1 MQRGAEKNG
10 SDFRAAERQPEVT
23 GFAGGDGIDGETA
36 GIARGQSKNFA
47 WQGHSP
53 PFSPRPPAHGKQTL
67 GILMHSKAFC
77 AKLPRRKMNQAII
90 RVPATSANLGPGFDS
105 LGVALDLH
113 NRVSLKRGANGQPDR
128 MVMEAAAAYFRHSGR
143 EGFDFAW
150 SIEGDIPR
158 SRGLGSSVAV
168 RLGILHGLNEI
179 DGRPLDAGTLYRLC
193 ADLEGHPDNAAP
205 AAFGGFTA
213 ARPDGVYFRCDIS
226 PELRFVFLI
235 PDHEIETDSSRGVL
249 PAEIKRTDAVR
260 SVANAALITAAFA
273 SRDYHLLRGSVR
285 DWLHE
290 PYREKANP
298 HLRPAVEAGIGAG
311 ALGGYL
317 SGSGSAVCCI
327 ASENPE
333 RIAEAM
339 RSVMPAARTMILGA
353 DNTGVRVEA

>member
-1 MQRGAEKNG
+1 
-10 SDFRAAERQPEVT
+10 
-23 GFAGGDGIDGETA
+23 
-36 GIARGQSKNFA
+36 
-47 WQGHSP
+47 
-53 PFSPRPPAHGKQTL
+53 
-67 GILMHSKAFC
+67 MHTKPFC
-77 AKLPRRKMNQAII
+77 AKLLRRKMNQATI
-90 RVPATSANLGPGFDS
+90 RIPATSANLGPGFDC

-113 NRVSLKRGANGQPDR
+113 NRVSVARGGTGQPDP

-143 EGFDFAW
+143 GGFDFAW

-179 DGRPLDAGTLYRLC
+179 DGRPLDGSTLYRIC

-213 ARPDGVYFRCDIS
+213 ARPDGIYFRCGIS
-226 PELRFVFLI
+226 PELRFVLLI
-235 PDHEIETDSSRGVL
+235 PDHEIDTDSSRGVL
-249 PAEIKRTDAVR
+249 PAEINRADAVR
-260 SVANAALITAAFA
+260 SVAHAALITAAFA
-273 SRDYHLLRGSVR
+273 SRDYHLLRGSMR

-290 PYREKANP
+290 PYREKTNP

-327 ASENPE
+327 ALENAE

-339 RSVMPAARTMILGA
+339 RTVLPAARTMILGA
-353 DNTGVRVEA
+353 DNTGVRVAN

>member
-1 MQRGAEKNG
+1 
-10 SDFRAAERQPEVT
+10 
-23 GFAGGDGIDGETA
+23 
-36 GIARGQSKNFA
+36 
-47 WQGHSP
+47 
-53 PFSPRPPAHGKQTL
+53 
-67 GILMHSKAFC
+67 
-77 AKLPRRKMNQAII
+77 MNQVTI
-90 RVPATSANLGPGFDS
+90 RVPATSANLGPGFDC

-113 NRVSLKRGANGQPDR
+113 NRVCVAREANGQTDP

-168 RLGILHGLNEI
+168 RLGVLHGLNEI
-179 DGRPLDAGTLYRLC
+179 SGRPLDAGTIYRLC

-226 PELRFVFLI
+226 PELRFVLLI
-235 PDHEIETDSSRGVL
+235 PDHEIDTDSSRGVL
-249 PAEIKRTDAVR
+249 PPEINRAAAVR

-273 SRDYHLLRGSVR
+273 SRDYHLLRGSIR

-317 SGSGSAVCCI
+317 SGSGSSVCCVTLES
-327 ASENPE
+327 SE
-333 RIAEAM
+333 RVAAAM
-339 RSVMPAARTMILGA
+339 QATLPAARTLILGA
-353 DNTGVRVEA
+353 DNEGVKLVN

>member
-1 MQRGAEKNG
+1 
-10 SDFRAAERQPEVT
+10 
-23 GFAGGDGIDGETA
+23 
-36 GIARGQSKNFA
+36 
-47 WQGHSP
+47 
-53 PFSPRPPAHGKQTL
+53 
-67 GILMHSKAFC
+67 MHTKPFC
-77 AKLPRRKMNQAII
+77 AKLLRRKMNQATI
-90 RVPATSANLGPGFDS
+90 RIPATSANLGPGFDC

-113 NRVSLKRGANGQPDR
+113 NRVSVARGGTGQPDP
-128 MVMEAAAAYFRHSGR
+128 MVMEAGAAYFRHSGR

-179 DGRPLDAGTLYRLC
+179 DGRPLDGSTLYRIC

-213 ARPDGVYFRCDIS
+213 ARPDGIYFRCGIS
-226 PELRFVFLI
+226 PELRFVLLI
-235 PDHEIETDSSRGVL
+235 PDHEVETDSSRGVL
-249 PAEIKRTDAVR
+249 PAEINRADAVR
-260 SVANAALITAAFA
+260 SVAHAALITAAFA
-273 SRDYHLLRGSVR
+273 SRDYHLLRGSMR

-290 PYREKANP
+290 PYREKTNS

-327 ASENPE
+327 ALENAE

-339 RSVMPAARTMILGA
+339 RTVLPAARTMILGA
-353 DNTGVRVEA
+353 DNTGVRAAN